1 MCAFVVS
8 KTEQIQLRKIE
19 SLNRSIKDCRAD
31 ATVFNCIVSVFSK
44 STIYAQ
50 LQNLKDTQYFKNSEG
65 EMVKKLQ
72 PDELLP
78 SFDDVLSQEKKKEEE
93 KLRLEREEAEKALRA
108 EPVPTTDAELFVLL
122 TSHTV

>member
-1 MCAFVVS
+1 
-8 KTEQIQLRKIE
+8 
-19 SLNRSIKDCRAD
+19 
-31 ATVFNCIVSVFSK
+31 
-44 STIYAQ
+44 
-50 LQNLKDTQYFKNSEG
+50 
-65 EMVKKLQ
+65 MVKKLQ